1 MKNKAK
7 KLVAALLTVLMLLS
21 IVPMGML
28 EGTDLAE
35 AFGTAADAAGLNKY
49 CATAAAEWAKAH
61 WNDYTSLLFGKGY
74 FEIRQPENWGGD
86 CANFVSQCLY
96 MGGID
101 MDKYWNISGWDC
113 HFGPNTDVLGTKA
126 YYGSFIRC
134 DQLYNYLKKIGAKE
148 IRNPS
153 ASDVSVGDVLLYC
166 KNHWGDKTHSA
177 ICIDKVNGV
186 PILAA
191 HSADGPDAMYTT
203 YDGRDWHL
211 GHAGNLTVVMKLNG
225 STCVNKNPRS
235 FGVYTANRRPKLY
248 NSTNTYNGYS
258 WTYHSGEYTHVYET
272 RTVNGVRWGY
282 TFRYG
287 SWGWI
292 RLNEFTYQRHI
303 DSPSV
308 DHDWGGWKTVQVANC
323 RQDGI
328 DRRTCRRCGVTQ
340 DKTTKG
346 GHIINPKASCLAP
359 GVCKICGEEIDPALG
374 HDYTG
379 EWTVTL
385 EPTCT
390 EKGERKLYCPRVS
403 NGKLCGALLKTEEI
417 AELGH
422 DYVAGATDPSCTANG
437 TKTYHC
443 SRGDSDYVDYIDAD
457 NTWSDWT
464 EEVHSAIPAS
474 KVQTKTQYRYRNKQK
489 QESYATSIDGWTRT
503 GNSYWKETDNGSF
516 EYVEKFPSG
525 FGKGHSLY
533 QKYNKAHV
541 AAYETETDKKTVST
555 YDVGRYIYWHWC
567 ELETYSSGPVGRRIA
582 DRYYSETL
590 NGQLRNYHTFHA
602 FELSSK
608 LTIDGEIITYKDAN
622 LCKCTYWWFGWA
634 ENDSGT
640 TGYIPIKN
648 YTYTDYKHVF
658 EYYKWDEWSA
668 WQEEP
673 LTATD
678 DMQVETR
685 TLYRYDL
692 AALGHDFSVATDK
705 AFVIENKQ
713 LETNTDGSLKEPL
726 CRTSGFTC
734 SRCGAVSPD
743 SIKENHVIPDW
754 NTERDAYRLVSENN
768 SVKIYRADCKNGC
781 GCYILRSENVCDFKV
796 DKVVEPT
803 CTKDGY
809 TVYKCISH
817 GETYTADTVKALGH
831 DLTNGKSE
839 IIKAPDCV
847 NAGIK
852 RTYCVRY
859 DNGKTCDCCKDES
872 IAPLGHK
879 LTKHDAVSVTCLTDG
894 SKEYYECSA
903 CGKFYADKDAKTE
916 MKKDAWVIK
925 APGKHLEPDEWEIV
939 TEAACG
945 TTGWKQ
951 KHCTRVND
959 GKVCG
964 ELIKEEE
971 IPEIKPVY
979 IVESADNAKYKNGE
993 YDGSEYVPDTW
1004 EPTSCEKFGILYI
1017 TCKNCQGTD
1026 HEHGYTVYIGTASHV
1041 KSDWKTDVEP
1051 SCIQVGHKHTECVNC
1066 GTELDEADIA
1076 ALGHI
1081 KGERVTV
1088 YPTCTAGGYTYWVCK
1103 RDGCS
1108 ETREDGTVGA
1118 HIEKLDVTAATG
1130 HSTSPKDANYA
1141 SSSDKME
1148 LVSSVKNVCGDGTV
1162 DTYRC
1167 KHVDKNN
1174 KNTRCDY
1181 TVVIGSAKGHNISAD
1196 FKVIKQP
1203 TCTED
1208 GIKVKPCTN
1217 SGCTYS
1223 EQETVIPALGHD
1235 YKHDSSR
1242 DVAAKCTEPGVK
1254 GYTCSR
1260 CGARND
1266 QIIPE
1271 LGHDL
1276 KLDKSIAATC
1286 TEPARNIEKCQRNG
1300 CSHTETKIIGDA
1312 LGHDFSGIYAVT
1324 TKATCTENGVK
1335 TLTCVRVNGGATC
1348 GKTLGTQTILAR
1360 GHEWSEWSVSKAPTC
1375 TAKGTEK
1382 RTCTHTET
1390 AEYAACT
1397 AFETRDAALLGHV
1410 YGKWVDNGDG
1420 KTHTKTCTRT
1430 SCTAST
1436 ADHTVTANHN
1446 TSKTAHKDA
1455 ICTVDGYDEYICAD
1469 CGYKYRKTIAK
1480 LGHDWGAWTVTTAA
1494 TCTKDGIEK
1503 RVCKRDASHVGTRTV
1518 KAKGHV
1524 EVIDAEKA
1532 ATCTEKGLTEGKHC
1546 STCKEILVAQKE
1558 VAALGHDWG
1567 EWTVT
1572 TAATCTKDGSEK
1584 RVCKRDASHVETRTI
1599 KATGH
1604 IEVVDAAVDPTCTEK
1619 GLTEGKHC
1627 STCKEI
1633 LVAQKEVAALGHEMG
1648 VWKVVKEAD
1657 YGVDGLER
1665 RECARFDK
1673 CGYYETRSIPA
1684 LIKNIYNATFIIGEN
1699 VIAVVP
1705 FEEGAT
1711 SIDEP
1716 DIPKKDNYV
1725 GKWDSYEI
1733 KNGDFTVY
1741 GRYEKINAD
1750 EVSEIIPGK
1759 TAEEK
1764 DGRVKITLSGSA
1776 ETVNV
1781 KTYRTESEPL
1791 DVVFVL
1797 DRSGSMAYDFS
1808 EKDRT
1813 AKVDKLKES
1822 VKSFTDTLYKNAQ
1835 QTGADHRVAL
1845 VGFASG
1851 PEYGYQNTGIIRTNS
1866 GTSKQYRELA
1876 NYDYS
1881 DVFMPVAD
1889 ELGGLNAN
1897 ITAGI
1902 NDIRA
1907 EGATAADLGFSI
1919 AYELFANNPANGHKR
1934 IVIFITDGVPTYNN
1948 ASIPWEVCEVADKAV
1963 NAAYALKNEQH
1974 ASIYTVAIYS
1984 EANET
1989 QGFGDGFGSFD
2000 INRFM
2005 HAVSSNYPNAIA
2017 YKPAYDA
2024 AGDAK
2029 DVLKERADDSYYR
2042 TGNSAAEFAK
2052 TLNTI
2057 MVSTVYNVVSYTKAT
2072 IRDTLSENVT
2082 LTLEDE
2088 AAMRAKL
2095 KAELGLSDA
2104 DITVAR
2110 QSDGTT
2116 LVEFRNVKVKKLL
2129 DSEGKEYFNASV
2141 SFDATLNK
2149 NALEK
2154 GTYKTNTDDAGI
2166 YVDGNQG
2173 AEFDSPEVTLEADR
2187 CIVAF
2192 TVNGIAFRIEEKAS
2206 GDRITAPDTDVAK
2219 WDIPADAVV
2228 TSAYTEFEAIPGSV
2242 KSCTVT
2248 WVYGD
2253 KTETQTYGVG
2263 DEVIAPDIEAPEGK
2277 QVKWTPSVSRYMGT
2291 HDVTYTAVFV
2301 NSHEHRFTKLV
2312 SAEGDCTAGITRVLK
2327 CFCGETKTVEVPPAS
2342 HTPTVVIANDEVG
2355 TVSVICSVCGAASDN
2370 KFRISTAGYGHGGYN
2385 KYYDFKLTYGETTV
2399 QPNGKFLIKLR
2410 LSGDDARKSFAVYRV
2425 EDNNMTRISAKKSNG
2440 WLIIEADHFSI
2451 YAVCELDDGGKLV
2464 SSPSYADALCAL
2476 NGHKYTDT
2484 VIPATC
2490 TEDGCTQHTCSV
2502 CGSSYKDN
2510 VVKAV
2515 GHVDEDK
2522 DGKCDN
2528 CGTSTIGNCKHIC
2541 HSSNKLAQFF
2551 WKIIRFFCKLFRT
2564 NEFCACG
2571 VKHW

>member
-1 MKNKAK
+1 MNKQKSTPAK
-7 KLVAALLTVLMLLS
+7 RVLAILLSVLML
-21 IVPMGML
+21 IGICPVGIAIP
-28 EGTDLAE
+28 E
-35 AFGTAADAAGLNKY
+35 AKAAGLSNY
-49 CATAAAEWAKAH
+49 NALAAVDWAKSH
-61 WNDYTSLLFGKGY
+61 WNDINSVLLGKGY
-74 FEIRQPENWGGD
+74 FSDGGD
-86 CANFVSQCLY
+86 CANFVSQCIY
-96 MGGID
+96 MGGLD
-101 MDKYWNISGWDC
+101 MNGNWNTSGYMAHCSSNSQCSWINA
-113 HFGPNTDVLGTKA
+113 HRLWEYVVSIGGT
-126 YYGSFIRC
+126 SV
-134 DQLYNYLKKIGAKE
+134 
-148 IRNPS
+148 RNPS
-153 ASDVSVGDVLLYC
+153 ASEISIGDLLFY
-166 KNHWGDKTHSA
+166 KTRKDGKMHHSA
-177 ICIDKVNGV
+177 IVIDIENGTPV
-186 PILAA
+186 IAA
-191 HSADGPDAMYTT
+191 HSTVRNGVETRYTT
-203 YDGRDWHL
+203 SDWHCSN
-211 GHAGNLTVVMKLNG
+211 AGKNTYLVKMNG
-225 STCVNKNPRS
+225 SLCVAPNPKS
-235 FGVYTANRRPKLY
+235 FDVYTAAVKSERLY
-248 NSTNTYNGYS
+248 KSTSTSSGFY
-258 WTYHSGEYTHVYET
+258 TTFQKGEYAHVYET
-272 RTVNGVRWGY
+272 KTEGGVTWGR

-287 SWGWI
+287 YWGWI
-292 RLNEFTYQRHI
+292 RLNRFNYQSRQE
-303 DSPSV
+303 SYRPS
-308 DHDWGGWKTVQVANC
+308 HLMGDWYVKQPSNC
-323 RQDGI
+323 RENGYEQRD
-328 DRRTCRRCGVTQ
+328 CSRCGYYETRTVT
-340 DKTTKG
+340 G
-346 GHIINPKASCLAP
+346 GHKVTKQPTCINGSYCDY
-359 GVCKICGEEIDPALG
+359 CGTKVKDALG
-374 HDYTG
+374 HSFSGWSTSKAA
-379 EWTVTL
+379 
-385 EPTCT
+385 TCT
-390 EKGERKLYCPRVS
+390 AGGQEKRACTR
-403 NGKLCGALLKTEEI
+403 CGY
-417 AELGH
+417 AEYRSTNALGH
-422 DYVAGATDPSCTANG
+422 NYSGAVSSAPNCVQNG
-437 TKTYHC
+437 TATYKC
-443 SRGDSDYVDYIDAD
+443 TRCGSVYTQLTDSGNQWSEWMTADYRSSIP
-457 NTWSDWT
+457 SDRI
-464 EEVHSAIPAS
+464 E
-474 KVQTKTQYRYRNKQK
+474 TKTQYRYRDKQYT
-489 QESYATSIDGWTRT
+489 ESYATWMDGWSR
-503 GNSYWKETDNGSF
+503 GGYREVKDDSQSGKNYYINGWH
-516 EYVEKFPSG
+516 SG
-525 FGKGHSLY
+525 FDKSHSLY
-533 QKYNKAHV
+533 KQYSGL
-541 AAYETETDKKTVST
+541 KKLEEYDNESSRRVIDDE
-555 YDVGRYIYWHWC
+555 YDVGYIFWHWC
-567 ELETYSSGPVGRRIA
+567 QGGNVGAINRQIRW
-582 DRYYSETL
+582 EKT
-590 NGQLRNYHTFHA
+590 GNYNTFHA
-602 FELSSK
+602 FY
-608 LTIDGEIITYKDAN
+608 GEHHYDYVPKAYAHDHRDTDVCKD
-622 LCKCTYWWFGWA
+622 TYWWNGLEREKDNPITHRCQEYTTYKKLYSYSKWGNWSGWQDSYVGG
-634 ENDSGT
+634 ND
-640 TGYIPIKN
+640 N
-648 YTYTDYKHVF
+648 R
-658 EYYKWDEWSA
+658 
-668 WQEEP
+668 
-673 LTATD
+673 
-678 DMQVETR
+678 QVETR
-685 TLYRYDL
+685 TLYRYNL
-692 AALGHDFSVATDK
+692 LALGHNFTVDASYGATCT
-705 AFVIENKQ
+705 AP
-713 LETNTDGSLKEPL
+713 GY
-726 CRTSGFTC
+726 SGKKC
-734 SRCGAVSPD
+734 SRCGAVDP
-743 SIKENHVIPDW
+743 NGRTIPAHGHNVPNW
-754 NTERDAYRLVSENN
+754 NTERNQWYKISADGENP
-768 SVKIYRADCKNGC
+768 VVYRADCRYNCGYFETKSESGC
-781 GCYILRSENVCDFKV
+781 QYKKDH
-796 DKVVEPT
+796 VVSPT
-803 CTKDGY
+803 CTAKGYTVMKCSTHGETMKTCYVSALGHAYNTSLPDNGWITDKAPDCENAGSKHRDCIRKSACGYSETAVIPANGHDYKFIDAVKPDCVNDGILAHYECSVCHKLFDTDKKETTAEKLIDPAKGHIAGEWIQTKEPGCGYDGWEEKRCTVCSYLLDERAIPGWDHEYEITEDTESTCVTPGY
-809 TVYKCISH
+809 TVYTCTKC
-817 GETYTADTVKALGH
+817 GE
-831 DLTNGKSE
+831 
-839 IIKAPDCV
+839 
-847 NAGIK
+847 
-852 RTYCVRY
+852 
-859 DNGKTCDCCKDES
+859 
-872 IAPLGHK
+872 
-879 LTKHDAVSVTCLTDG
+879 
-894 SKEYYECSA
+894 EYS
-903 CGKFYADKDAKTE
+903 E
-916 MKKDAWVIK
+916 MKLLADHKWGEWDITDAICIY
-925 APGKHLEPDEWEIV
+925 PGEKTH
-939 TEAACG
+939 T
-945 TTGWKQ
+945 
-951 KHCTRVND
+951 CT
-959 GKVCG
+959 VCG
-964 ELIKEEE
+964 YEDAEE
-971 IPEIKPVY
+971 IPAEFTSHDMKETASSDGCKAMQCTRCGY
-979 IVESADNAKYKNGE
+979 FE
-993 YDGSEYVPDTW
+993 DGSH
-1004 EPTSCEKFGILYI
+1004 KF
-1017 TCKNCQGTD
+1017 T
-1026 HEHGYTVYIGTASHV
+1026 
-1041 KSDWKTDVEP
+1041 
-1051 SCIQVGHKHTECVNC
+1051 
-1066 GTELDEADIA
+1066 
-1076 ALGHI
+1076 
-1081 KGERVTV
+1081 
-1088 YPTCTAGGYTYWVCK
+1088 
-1103 RDGCS
+1103 
-1108 ETREDGTVGA
+1108 
-1118 HIEKLDVTAATG
+1118 
-1130 HSTSPKDANYA
+1130 
-1141 SSSDKME
+1141 
-1148 LVSSVKNVCGDGTV
+1148 
-1162 DTYRC
+1162 
-1167 KHVDKNN
+1167 
-1174 KNTRCDY
+1174 
-1181 TVVIGSAKGHNISAD
+1181 IGSVTSA
-1196 FKVIKQP
+1196 P

-1208 GIKVKPCTN
+1208 GIK
-1217 SGCTYS
+1217 S
-1223 EQETVIPALGHD
+1223 
-1235 YKHDSSR
+1235 
-1242 DVAAKCTEPGVK
+1242 
-1254 GYTCSR
+1254 YTCTV
-1260 CGARND
+1260 CGKVKTEAL
-1266 QIIPE
+1266 PAT
-1271 LGHDL
+1271 GHNYREGEKVD
-1276 KLDKSIAATC
+1276 ATC
-1286 TEPARNIEKCQRNG
+1286 TEPGKITMVCANNSEHRYEKITSQP
-1300 CSHTETKIIGDA
+1300 
-1312 LGHDFSGIYAVT
+1312 LGHLS
-1324 TKATCTENGVK
+1324 ATD
-1335 TLTCVRVNGGATC
+1335 A
-1348 GKTLGTQTILAR
+1348 A
-1360 GHEWSEWSVSKAPTC
+1360 KAPTC
-1375 TAKGTEK
+1375 V
-1382 RTCTHTET
+1382 ET
-1390 AEYAACT
+1390 GLTVGYHCSREGCGVVLEAQ
-1397 AFETRDAALLGHV
+1397 
-1410 YGKWVDNGDG
+1410 
-1420 KTHTKTCTRT
+1420 KTVP
-1430 SCTAST
+1430 A
-1436 ADHTVTANHN
+1436 
-1446 TSKTAHKDA
+1446 
-1455 ICTVDGYDEYICAD
+1455 
-1469 CGYKYRKTIAK
+1469 

-1494 TCTKDGIEK
+1494 TCTKDGSEK
-1503 RVCKRDASHVGTRTV
+1503 RVCKRDASHVETRTV

-1524 EVIDAEKA
+1524 EVVDAAKAATCTEKGLTEGKHCSTCKEILVAQKEVPALGHDWGAWTVTTATTCTKDGSEKRVCKRDASHVETRTIKAHGHVEVIDAAKA

-1567 EWTVT
+1567 AWTVT

-1584 RVCKRDASHVETRTI
+1584 RVCKRDASHVETRTV
-1599 KATGH
+1599 KAHGH
-1604 IEVVDAAVDPTCTEK
+1604 VEVIDAAKAATCTEK

-1764 DGRVKITLSGSA
+1764 DGRVNITLSGSA

-1889 ELGGLNAN
+1889 EAGGLNAN

-1934 IVIFITDGVPTYNN
+1934 IVIFITDGVPTYSN

-1963 NAAYALKNEQH
+1963 YAAYALKNEQH

-1984 EANET
+1984 GANET

-2017 YKPAYDA
+2017 YKPAYGA

-2029 DVLKERADDSYYR
+2029 DVLKEKADDSYYR

-2355 TVSVICSVCGAASDN
+2355 AVSVICSVCGAASDR

-2399 QPNGKFLIKLR
+2399 QPDGKFLIKLR

-2425 EDNNMTRISAKKSNG
+2425 EDGNMTRINAKKSNG

-2451 YAVCELDDGGKLV
+2451 YAVCELDGSGKLV

-2528 CGTSTIGNCKHIC
+2528 CGTSTVGNCKHIC

-2571 VKHW
+2571 MKHW

>member
-1 MKNKAK
+1 MKKTAKSTAQRILSVLLGIMMLVGICPAGVTLPEAKAAGVAGYNA
-7 KLVAALLTVLMLLS
+7 VAAV
-21 IVPMGML
+21 
-28 EGTDLAE
+28 
-35 AFGTAADAAGLNKY
+35 
-49 CATAAAEWAKAH
+49 EWAKAH
-61 WNDYTSLLFGKGY
+61 VNDTWSRLYGRGY
-74 FEIRQPENWGGD
+74 WEPGTGD
-86 CANFVSQCLY
+86 CANFVSQCVY
-96 MGGID
+96 MGGVD
-101 MDKYWNISGWDC
+101 QTDRWNHSGYLAHYSANSD
-113 HFGPNTDVLGTKA
+113 
-126 YYGSFIRC
+126 GSWIRAT
-134 DQLYNYLKKIGAKE
+134 QLHDYMVSIGGE
-148 IRNPS
+148 DIRNPS
-153 ASDVSVGDVLLYC
+153 VSQMEPGDLIFY
-166 KNHWGDKTHSA
+166 KRNPNSSGFAHSA
-177 ICIDKVNGV
+177 IIIDVGGGAATV
-186 PILAA
+186 AA
-191 HSADGPDAMYTT
+191 HTTNYICYTSS
-203 YDGRDWHL
+203 DWHL
-211 GHAGNLTVVMKLNG
+211 GFSGEGTYLVKMYGGK
-225 STCVNKNPRS
+225 CVDRKVRNID
-235 FGVYTANRRPKLY
+235 VYTATGSSVLYSEPSTSSRRY
-248 NSTNTYNGYS
+248 FGY
-258 WTYHSGEYTHVYET
+258 YAGEYVHVSEV

-282 TFRYG
+282 AGGYGTYTGYREGWVQLSTLNYVGHQETGPISHLMGEWYTKVRATCTTEGVEERVCSRCGYTEQRKTGIGGEHLNVVPATCLSPSYCTACGAVLSDPLGHAMGGWQTDAAATCLDGGSDKNVCSRCGYTETRDTSPLGHSFTGSGTLSGCVTSGTSFNKCDRCGYSEIVDSDWSAYSVIDTGDAEYSEFLNSSELSRSRTEYRYRDKEFTSSTSNPLSGWTEYDNSVSYG
-287 SWGWI
+287 SWGATQGPLTWQPTSSDT
-292 RLNEFTYQRHI
+292 RNVWSQNDVVGYQQIHYYRYSRYATPSGNTGNDI
-303 DSPSV
+303 YSPSSDANKNYINYEYFDITYKLTHQSKTTGSSNNPGWMQFHESSDYNSGKGLFKTFWLEYEYDV
-308 DHDWGGWKTVQVANC
+308 DDTSRPIYGTRWYYQDRSKTVTYYYWRWQNWSSWSPSSVSSSSN
-323 RQDGI
+323 REVET
-328 DRRTCRRCGVTQ
+328 RTTYSFKQ
-340 DKTTKG
+340 
-346 GHIINPKASCLAP
+346 A
-359 GVCKICGEEIDPALG
+359 ALG
-374 HDYTG
+374 HNWGEPTVVAPTCHEDGYTRRVCLRCGAVMDTDIVKALGDNFG
-379 EWTVTL
+379 EWYLISGENETPRVYRRDCETGCGCHCGCY
-385 EPTCT
+385 ETKIEECTYVPTETAAPTCT
-390 EKGERKLYCPRVS
+390 EKG
-403 NGKLCGALLKTEEI
+403 
-417 AELGH
+417 
-422 DYVAGATDPSCTANG
+422 
-437 TKTYHC
+437 
-443 SRGDSDYVDYIDAD
+443 
-457 NTWSDWT
+457 
-464 EEVHSAIPAS
+464 
-474 KVQTKTQYRYRNKQK
+474 
-489 QESYATSIDGWTRT
+489 
-503 GNSYWKETDNGSF
+503 
-516 EYVEKFPSG
+516 
-525 FGKGHSLY
+525 
-533 QKYNKAHV
+533 
-541 AAYETETDKKTVST
+541 
-555 YDVGRYIYWHWC
+555 
-567 ELETYSSGPVGRRIA
+567 
-582 DRYYSETL
+582 
-590 NGQLRNYHTFHA
+590 
-602 FELSSK
+602 
-608 LTIDGEIITYKDAN
+608 
-622 LCKCTYWWFGWA
+622 
-634 ENDSGT
+634 
-640 TGYIPIKN
+640 
-648 YTYTDYKHVF
+648 
-658 EYYKWDEWSA
+658 
-668 WQEEP
+668 
-673 LTATD
+673 
-678 DMQVETR
+678 
-685 TLYRYDL
+685 
-692 AALGHDFSVATDK
+692 
-705 AFVIENKQ
+705 
-713 LETNTDGSLKEPL
+713 
-726 CRTSGFTC
+726 
-734 SRCGAVSPD
+734 
-743 SIKENHVIPDW
+743 
-754 NTERDAYRLVSENN
+754 
-768 SVKIYRADCKNGC
+768 
-781 GCYILRSENVCDFKV
+781 
-796 DKVVEPT
+796 
-803 CTKDGY
+803 Y
-809 TVYKCISH
+809 TVYKCTVH
-817 GETYTADTVKALGH
+817 ENETRKDDYTEALGHEPDNNWYTVKAATCTE
-831 DLTNGKSE
+831 D
-839 IIKAPDCV
+839 
-847 NAGIK
+847 GIEQCK
-852 RTYCVRY
+852 CVRH
-859 DNGKTCDCCKDES
+859 DNGVTCDKTFNRTVSKKQHSMTKTEAVAAACLKDGNAEYYYCPNCDKFFS
-872 IAPLGHK
+872 
-879 LTKHDAVSVTCLTDG
+879 DADG
-894 SKEYYECSA
+894 SAEIKENS
-903 CGKFYADKDAKTE
+903 
-916 MKKDAWVIK
+916 WVIP
-925 APGKHLEPDEWEIV
+925 A
-939 TEAACG
+939 
-945 TTGWKQ
+945 TG
-951 KHCTRVND
+951 HRRTND
-959 GKVCG
+959 SG
-964 ELIKEEE
+964 KEEWITE
-971 IPEIKPVY
+971 TPASCGVTGREALYCQNDWCDV
-979 IVESADNAKYKNGE
+979 
-993 YDGSEYVPDTW
+993 
-1004 EPTSCEKFGILYI
+1004 TSDCE
-1017 TCKNCQGTD
+1017 
-1026 HEHGYTVYIGTASHV
+1026 
-1041 KSDWKTDVEP
+1041 
-1051 SCIQVGHKHTECVNC
+1051 NC
-1066 GTELDEADIA
+1066 GTAHHYLIEEREIAEISPDYYISEHKEAKCNELGYDIWTCRNCEGTEKA
-1076 ALGHI
+1076 HGWTDIINFTPHPW
-1081 KGERVTV
+1081 GEPVEKFATCIDGGSVTV
-1088 YPTCTAGGYTYWVCK
+1088 TCTYCGLTTTEGA
-1103 RDGCS
+1103 S
-1108 ETREDGTVGA
+1108 E
-1118 HIEKLDVTAATG
+1118 ATG
-1130 HSTSPKDANYA
+1130 HALSPLDDGYDTSN
-1141 SSSDKME
+1141 DKME
-1148 LVSSVKNVCGDGTV
+1148 LISSVGNICGNGTV

-1167 KHVDKNN
+1167 THIDKNTD
-1174 KNTRCDY
+1174 TRCNY
-1181 TVVIGSAKGHNISAD
+1181 TVVIGSEKDHTLGDYVVSLA
-1196 FKVIKQP
+1196 P
-1203 TCTED
+1203 TCTETGLRHRECQNCEYRTSD
-1208 GIKVKPCTN
+1208 
-1217 SGCTYS
+1217 
-1223 EQETVIPALGHD
+1223 EVIPATGHD
-1235 YKHDSSR
+1235 YRENGTTD
-1242 DVAAKCTEPGVK
+1242 
-1254 GYTCSR
+1254 
-1260 CGARND
+1260 
-1266 QIIPE
+1266 
-1271 LGHDL
+1271 
-1276 KLDKSIAATC
+1276 ATC
-1286 TEPARNIEKCQRNG
+1286 TEPGKITMVCANNSEHRYEKITSQP
-1300 CSHTETKIIGDA
+1300 
-1312 LGHDFSGIYAVT
+1312 LGHLS
-1324 TKATCTENGVK
+1324 ATD
-1335 TLTCVRVNGGATC
+1335 A
-1348 GKTLGTQTILAR
+1348 A
-1360 GHEWSEWSVSKAPTC
+1360 KAPTC
-1375 TAKGTEK
+1375 V
-1382 RTCTHTET
+1382 ET
-1390 AEYAACT
+1390 GLTVGYHCSREGCGVVLEAQ
-1397 AFETRDAALLGHV
+1397 
-1410 YGKWVDNGDG
+1410 
-1420 KTHTKTCTRT
+1420 KTVP
-1430 SCTAST
+1430 A
-1436 ADHTVTANHN
+1436 
-1446 TSKTAHKDA
+1446 
-1455 ICTVDGYDEYICAD
+1455 
-1469 CGYKYRKTIAK
+1469 

-1494 TCTKDGIEK
+1494 TCTKDGSEK
-1503 RVCKRDASHVGTRTV
+1503 RVCKRDASHVETRTV

-1524 EVIDAEKA
+1524 EVVDAAKA

-1567 EWTVT
+1567 AWTVT

-1584 RVCKRDASHVETRTI
+1584 RVCKRDASHVETRTV
-1599 KATGH
+1599 KAHGH
-1604 IEVVDAAVDPTCTEK
+1604 VEVVDAAKAATCTEKGLTEGKHCSTCKEILVAQKEIPALGHDWGEWTVTTAATCTKDGSEKRVCKRDASHAETRTVKAHGHVEVIDAAKAATCTEKGLTEGKHCSTCKEILVAQKEVAALGHDWGAWTVTTAATCTKDGSEKRVCKRDASHVETRTVKAHGHVEVIDAAKAATCTEK

-1897 ITAGI
+1897 ITSGI

-1984 EANET
+1984 GANET

-2017 YKPAYDA
+2017 YKPAYGA

-2029 DVLKERADDSYYR
+2029 DVLKEKADDSYYR

-2187 CIVAF
+2187 CILAF

-2206 GDRITAPDTDVAK
+2206 GDRITAPDTDVAR

-2263 DEVIAPDIEAPEGK
+2263 DEVIAPDIEVPEGK

-2355 TVSVICSVCGAASDN
+2355 AVSVICSVCGAASDR

-2399 QPNGKFLIKLR
+2399 QPDGKFLIKLR

-2425 EDNNMTRISAKKSNG
+2425 EDGNMTRINAKKSNG

-2528 CGTSTIGNCKHIC
+2528 CGTSTVGNCKHIC

-2571 VKHW
+2571 MKHW

>member
-1 MKNKAK
+1 MAWGSSASAAIYGGIISGNTATGNGGGICTNNPLVISGNSVIENNRAENGGGVYFYGYYSDEVLTISDSVKIAGNTATGDGGGIAVKNGGALTINGGSITGNNAAGNGGGVYFNSKNSNAIKISGGIDISGNTKNSVNNNVYLPTNKYITIAGELTGGNKIGVTTEATPDSSSYVRIATGNKVYADPEKFLYENDNTLSVSTVISGSSAKLIVCKHSLSSDWSTDSSSHWHQCSICKGQKDTAAHTFDREVAVEGYKASDATCTSK
-7 KLVAALLTVLMLLS
+7 ATYYKSCVCGAK
-21 IVPMGML
+21 
-28 EGTDLAE
+28 GTETFESGDLNPDNHTGTLGDWKSDGSNHWKEYSCCGVHA
-35 AFGTAADAAGLNKY
+35 GTAAHTGGTADCQNRAVCDICNQPYGELGSHDPASIWSKDASGHWHVCQTANCTEKLDFTAHTPG
-49 CATAAAEWAKAH
+49 AAATE
-61 WNDYTSLLFGKGY
+61 
-74 FEIRQPENWGGD
+74 E
-86 CANFVSQCLY
+86 
-96 MGGID
+96 
-101 MDKYWNISGWDC
+101 
-113 HFGPNTDVLGTKA
+113 
-126 YYGSFIRC
+126 
-134 DQLYNYLKKIGAKE
+134 
-148 IRNPS
+148 
-153 ASDVSVGDVLLYC
+153 
-166 KNHWGDKTHSA
+166 
-177 ICIDKVNGV
+177 
-186 PILAA
+186 
-191 HSADGPDAMYTT
+191 
-203 YDGRDWHL
+203 
-211 GHAGNLTVVMKLNG
+211 
-225 STCVNKNPRS
+225 
-235 FGVYTANRRPKLY
+235 TA
-248 NSTNTYNGYS
+248 
-258 WTYHSGEYTHVYET
+258 
-272 RTVNGVRWGY
+272 
-282 TFRYG
+282 
-287 SWGWI
+287 
-292 RLNEFTYQRHI
+292 Q
-303 DSPSV
+303 
-308 DHDWGGWKTVQVANC
+308 
-323 RQDGI
+323 
-328 DRRTCRRCGVTQ
+328 
-340 DKTTKG
+340 
-346 GHIINPKASCLAP
+346 
-359 GVCKICGEEIDPALG
+359 
-374 HDYTG
+374 
-379 EWTVTL
+379 
-385 EPTCT
+385 TCT
-390 EKGERKLYCPRVS
+390 E
-403 NGKLCGALLKTEEI
+403 CGYELAPALEHTHVW
-417 AELGH
+417 G
-422 DYVAGATDPSCTANG
+422 
-437 TKTYHC
+437 
-443 SRGDSDYVDYIDAD
+443 
-457 NTWSDWT
+457 DWT
-464 EEVHSAIPAS
+464 S
-474 KVQTKTQYRYRNKQK
+474 N
-489 QESYATSIDGWTRT
+489 
-503 GNSYWKETDNGSF
+503 
-516 EYVEKFPSG
+516 
-525 FGKGHSLY
+525 
-533 QKYNKAHV
+533 
-541 AAYETETDKKTVST
+541 
-555 YDVGRYIYWHWC
+555 
-567 ELETYSSGPVGRRIA
+567 
-582 DRYYSETL
+582 
-590 NGQLRNYHTFHA
+590 
-602 FELSSK
+602 
-608 LTIDGEIITYKDAN
+608 
-622 LCKCTYWWFGWA
+622 
-634 ENDSGT
+634 
-640 TGYIPIKN
+640 
-648 YTYTDYKHVF
+648 
-658 EYYKWDEWSA
+658 
-668 WQEEP
+668 
-673 LTATD
+673 
-678 DMQVETR
+678 
-685 TLYRYDL
+685 
-692 AALGHDFSVATDK
+692 
-705 AFVIENKQ
+705 
-713 LETNTDGSLKEPL
+713 
-726 CRTSGFTC
+726 
-734 SRCGAVSPD
+734 
-743 SIKENHVIPDW
+743 
-754 NTERDAYRLVSENN
+754 
-768 SVKIYRADCKNGC
+768 
-781 GCYILRSENVCDFKV
+781 
-796 DKVVEPT
+796 
-803 CTKDGY
+803 
-809 TVYKCISH
+809 
-817 GETYTADTVKALGH
+817 
-831 DLTNGKSE
+831 
-839 IIKAPDCV
+839 
-847 NAGIK
+847 
-852 RTYCVRY
+852 
-859 DNGKTCDCCKDES
+859 
-872 IAPLGHK
+872 
-879 LTKHDAVSVTCLTDG
+879 
-894 SKEYYECSA
+894 
-903 CGKFYADKDAKTE
+903 
-916 MKKDAWVIK
+916 
-925 APGKHLEPDEWEIV
+925 
-939 TEAACG
+939 
-945 TTGWKQ
+945 
-951 KHCTRVND
+951 
-959 GKVCG
+959 
-964 ELIKEEE
+964 
-971 IPEIKPVY
+971 
-979 IVESADNAKYKNGE
+979 
-993 YDGSEYVPDTW
+993 
-1004 EPTSCEKFGILYI
+1004 
-1017 TCKNCQGTD
+1017 
-1026 HEHGYTVYIGTASHV
+1026 
-1041 KSDWKTDVEP
+1041 
-1051 SCIQVGHKHTECVNC
+1051 
-1066 GTELDEADIA
+1066 
-1076 ALGHI
+1076 
-1081 KGERVTV
+1081 
-1088 YPTCTAGGYTYWVCK
+1088 
-1103 RDGCS
+1103 
-1108 ETREDGTVGA
+1108 
-1118 HIEKLDVTAATG
+1118 
-1130 HSTSPKDANYA
+1130 
-1141 SSSDKME
+1141 
-1148 LVSSVKNVCGDGTV
+1148 GDGT
-1162 DTYRC
+1162 
-1167 KHVDKNN
+1167 H
-1174 KNTRCDY
+1174 TR
-1181 TVVIGSAKGHNISAD
+1181 I
-1196 FKVIKQP
+1196 
-1203 TCTED
+1203 
-1208 GIKVKPCTN
+1208 
-1217 SGCTYS
+1217 
-1223 EQETVIPALGHD
+1223 
-1235 YKHDSSR
+1235 
-1242 DVAAKCTEPGVK
+1242 
-1254 GYTCSR
+1254 CSK
-1260 CGARND
+1260 D
-1266 QIIPE
+1266 
-1271 LGHDL
+1271 
-1276 KLDKSIAATC
+1276 
-1286 TEPARNIEKCQRNG
+1286 

-1455 ICTVDGYDEYICAD
+1455 TCTVDGYDEYTCAD

-1494 TCTKDGIEK
+1494 TCTKDG
-1503 RVCKRDASHVGTRTV
+1503 
-1518 KAKGHV
+1518 
-1524 EVIDAEKA
+1524 
-1532 ATCTEKGLTEGKHC
+1532 
-1546 STCKEILVAQKE
+1546 
-1558 VAALGHDWG
+1558 
-1567 EWTVT
+1567 
-1572 TAATCTKDGSEK
+1572 SEK
-1584 RVCKRDASHVETRTI
+1584 RVCKRDASHVETRTV
-1599 KATGH
+1599 KAKGH
-1604 IEVVDAAVDPTCTEK
+1604 VEVIDAAKAATCTEK

-1673 CGYYETRSIPA
+1673 CGHYETRSIPA

-2263 DEVIAPDIEAPEGK
+2263 DGVIAPDIEVPEGK

-2312 SAEGDCTAGITRVLK
+2312 SAEGDCTVGITRVLK

-2355 TVSVICSVCGAASDN
+2355 TVSVICSVCGAASDR
-2370 KFRISTAGYGHGGYN
+2370 KFHISTAGYGQFGGSGKDCVRRVGSVHG
-2385 KYYDFKLTYGETTV
+2385 LTWV
-2399 QPNGKFLIKLR
+2399 
-2410 LSGDDARKSFAVYRV
+2410 
-2425 EDNNMTRISAKKSNG
+2425 
-2440 WLIIEADHFSI
+2440 
-2451 YAVCELDDGGKLV
+2451 
-2464 SSPSYADALCAL
+2464 
-2476 NGHKYTDT
+2476 
-2484 VIPATC
+2484 
-2490 TEDGCTQHTCSV
+2490 
-2502 CGSSYKDN
+2502 
-2510 VVKAV
+2510 
-2515 GHVDEDK
+2515 
-2522 DGKCDN
+2522 
-2528 CGTSTIGNCKHIC
+2528 
-2541 HSSNKLAQFF
+2541 
-2551 WKIIRFFCKLFRT
+2551 
-2564 NEFCACG
+2564 
-2571 VKHW
+2571 

>member
-1 MKNKAK
+1 
-7 KLVAALLTVLMLLS
+7 
-21 IVPMGML
+21 MG
-28 EGTDLAE
+28 DWYV
-35 AFGTAADAAGLNKY
+35 K
-49 CATAAAEWAKAH
+49 
-61 WNDYTSLLFGKGY
+61 
-74 FEIRQPENWGGD
+74 QPSNCRE
-86 CANFVSQCLY
+86 
-96 MGGID
+96 
-101 MDKYWNISGWDC
+101 
-113 HFGPNTDVLGTKA
+113 
-126 YYGSFIRC
+126 
-134 DQLYNYLKKIGAKE
+134 
-148 IRNPS
+148 
-153 ASDVSVGDVLLYC
+153 
-166 KNHWGDKTHSA
+166 
-177 ICIDKVNGV
+177 
-186 PILAA
+186 
-191 HSADGPDAMYTT
+191 
-203 YDGRDWHL
+203 
-211 GHAGNLTVVMKLNG
+211 
-225 STCVNKNPRS
+225 
-235 FGVYTANRRPKLY
+235 
-248 NSTNTYNGYS
+248 NGYEQRDCS
-258 WTYHSGEYTHVYET
+258 RCGYYET
-272 RTVNGVRWGY
+272 RTV
-282 TFRYG
+282 T
-287 SWGWI
+287 
-292 RLNEFTYQRHI
+292 
-303 DSPSV
+303 
-308 DHDWGGWKTVQVANC
+308 
-323 RQDGI
+323 
-328 DRRTCRRCGVTQ
+328 
-340 DKTTKG
+340 G
-346 GHIINPKASCLAP
+346 GHKVTKQPTCINGSYCDY
-359 GVCKICGEEIDPALG
+359 CGTKVKDALG
-374 HDYTG
+374 HSFSGWSTSKAA
-379 EWTVTL
+379 
-385 EPTCT
+385 TCT
-390 EKGERKLYCPRVS
+390 AGGQEKRACTR
-403 NGKLCGALLKTEEI
+403 CGY
-417 AELGH
+417 AEYRSTNALGH
-422 DYVAGATDPSCTANG
+422 NYSGAVSSAPNCVQNG
-437 TKTYHC
+437 TATYKC
-443 SRGDSDYVDYIDAD
+443 TRCGSVYTQLTNSGNQWSEWMTADYRSSIPSDRI
-457 NTWSDWT
+457 
-464 EEVHSAIPAS
+464 E
-474 KVQTKTQYRYRNKQK
+474 TKTQYRYRDKQYT
-489 QESYATSIDGWTRT
+489 ESYATWMDGWSRGGYREVKDDSQSGTRYYAPEWHD
-503 GNSYWKETDNGSF
+503 GVDKSSDIYRQYYGQSLEEIDNETTRRVISND
-516 EYVEKFPSG
+516 
-525 FGKGHSLY
+525 
-533 QKYNKAHV
+533 HV
-541 AAYETETDKKTVST
+541 I
-555 YDVGRYIYWHWC
+555 GYIYWHWC
-567 ELETYSSGPVGRRIA
+567 RGENHGAINRATAWYKT
-582 DRYYSETL
+582 SEF
-590 NGQLRNYHTFHA
+590 NTFHA
-602 FELSSK
+602 FYREGNAVSYNSAANA
-608 LTIDGEIITYKDAN
+608 YKIVNKDV
-622 LCKCTYWWFGWA
+622 CRDTYWWNGRT
-634 ENDSGT
+634 SGT
-640 TGYIPIKN
+640 DKIVYYKQQDYVTYKKL
-648 YTYTDYKHVF
+648 YTYT
-658 EYYKWDEWSA
+658 KWGNWSG
-668 WQEEP
+668 WQ
-673 LTATD
+673 D
-678 DMQVETR
+678 SYVGGNDNRQVETR
-685 TLYRYDL
+685 TLYRYNL
-692 AALGHDFSVATDK
+692 LALGHNFTVDASYGATCT
-705 AFVIENKQ
+705 AP
-713 LETNTDGSLKEPL
+713 GY
-726 CRTSGFTC
+726 SGKKC
-734 SRCGAVSPD
+734 SRCGAVDP
-743 SIKENHVIPDW
+743 NGRTIPAHGHNVPNW
-754 NTERDAYRLVSENN
+754 NTERNQWY
-768 SVKIYRADCKNGC
+768 KISADGANPVVYRADCRYNCGYFETKSESGC
-781 GCYILRSENVCDFKV
+781 QYKKDH
-796 DKVVEPT
+796 VVSPT
-803 CTKDGY
+803 CTAKGYTVMKCSTHGETMKTCYVSALGHAYNTSLPDNGWITDKAPDCENAGSKHRDCIRKSACGYSETAVIPANGHDYKFIDAVKPDCVNDGILAHYECSVCHKLFDTDKKETTAEKLIDPAKGHIAGEWIQTKEPGCGYDGWEEKRCTVCSYLLDERAIPGWDHEYEKTEDTESTCVTPGY
-809 TVYKCISH
+809 TVYTCTKC
-817 GETYTADTVKALGH
+817 GE
-831 DLTNGKSE
+831 
-839 IIKAPDCV
+839 
-847 NAGIK
+847 
-852 RTYCVRY
+852 
-859 DNGKTCDCCKDES
+859 
-872 IAPLGHK
+872 
-879 LTKHDAVSVTCLTDG
+879 
-894 SKEYYECSA
+894 EYS
-903 CGKFYADKDAKTE
+903 E
-916 MKKDAWVIK
+916 MKLLADHKWGEWDITDALCIY
-925 APGKHLEPDEWEIV
+925 PGEKTH
-939 TEAACG
+939 T
-945 TTGWKQ
+945 
-951 KHCTRVND
+951 CT
-959 GKVCG
+959 VCG
-964 ELIKEEE
+964 YEDAEE
-971 IPEIKPVY
+971 IPAEFTSHDMKETASSDGCKAMQCTRCGY
-979 IVESADNAKYKNGE
+979 FE
-993 YDGSEYVPDTW
+993 DGSHKFTTGSV
-1004 EPTSCEKFGILYI
+1004 TS
-1017 TCKNCQGTD
+1017 
-1026 HEHGYTVYIGTASHV
+1026 A
-1041 KSDWKTDVEP
+1041 
-1051 SCIQVGHKHTECVNC
+1051 
-1066 GTELDEADIA
+1066 
-1076 ALGHI
+1076 
-1081 KGERVTV
+1081 
-1088 YPTCTAGGYTYWVCK
+1088 
-1103 RDGCS
+1103 
-1108 ETREDGTVGA
+1108 
-1118 HIEKLDVTAATG
+1118 
-1130 HSTSPKDANYA
+1130 
-1141 SSSDKME
+1141 
-1148 LVSSVKNVCGDGTV
+1148 
-1162 DTYRC
+1162 
-1167 KHVDKNN
+1167 
-1174 KNTRCDY
+1174 
-1181 TVVIGSAKGHNISAD
+1181 
-1196 FKVIKQP
+1196 P

-1208 GIKVKPCTN
+1208 GIK
-1217 SGCTYS
+1217 S
-1223 EQETVIPALGHD
+1223 
-1235 YKHDSSR
+1235 
-1242 DVAAKCTEPGVK
+1242 
-1254 GYTCSR
+1254 YTCTV
-1260 CGARND
+1260 CGKVKTEAL
-1266 QIIPE
+1266 PAT
-1271 LGHDL
+1271 GHNYREGEKVD
-1276 KLDKSIAATC
+1276 ATC
-1286 TEPARNIEKCQRNG
+1286 TEPGKITMVCANNSEHRYEKITSQP
-1300 CSHTETKIIGDA
+1300 
-1312 LGHDFSGIYAVT
+1312 LGHLS
-1324 TKATCTENGVK
+1324 ATD
-1335 TLTCVRVNGGATC
+1335 A
-1348 GKTLGTQTILAR
+1348 A
-1360 GHEWSEWSVSKAPTC
+1360 KAPTC
-1375 TAKGTEK
+1375 V
-1382 RTCTHTET
+1382 ET
-1390 AEYAACT
+1390 GLTVGYHCSREGCGVVLEAQ
-1397 AFETRDAALLGHV
+1397 
-1410 YGKWVDNGDG
+1410 
-1420 KTHTKTCTRT
+1420 KTVP
-1430 SCTAST
+1430 A
-1436 ADHTVTANHN
+1436 
-1446 TSKTAHKDA
+1446 
-1455 ICTVDGYDEYICAD
+1455 
-1469 CGYKYRKTIAK
+1469 

-1494 TCTKDGIEK
+1494 TCTKDGSEK
-1503 RVCKRDASHVGTRTV
+1503 RVCKRDASHVETRTI
-1518 KAKGHV
+1518 KAHGHV
-1524 EVIDAEKA
+1524 EVVDAAKA

-1567 EWTVT
+1567 AWTVA

-1584 RVCKRDASHVETRTI
+1584 RVCKRDASHVETRMI

-1633 LVAQKEVAALGHEMG
+1633 LVAQKEIPALGHEMG

-1673 CGYYETRSIPA
+1673 CGHYETRSIPA

-1963 NAAYALKNEQH
+1963 NAAYALKNEHH

-2355 TVSVICSVCGAASDN
+2355 TVSVICSVCGAASDR
-2370 KFRISTAGYGHGGYN
+2370 KFHISTAGYGHGGYN

-2399 QPNGKFLIKLR
+2399 QPDGKFLIKLR

-2425 EDNNMTRISAKKSNG
+2425 EDGNMTRINAKKSNG

-2571 VKHW
+2571 MKHW